1 MVIDINTLNNGPTLP
16 DPLCKEGAIEK
27 AVVSELKEK
36 GMTVS
41 TAESCTGG
49 LVSKRITAV
58 SGSSSVFELGV
69 TSYSGRIKNKILGV
83 NADTIDRLGT
93 VSAPVAAMMADGV
106 RRLANA
112 DLGIATTGVAGD
124 SFEGKPTGTVYVALA
139 DEKKVYIRR
148 LAINKSA
155 DEREEI
161 RQIASTHALDIL
173 RLYLAQNNDLLKSGV
188 PVAEV
193 DENL

>member
-1 MVIDINTLNNGPTLP
+1 MNENKFLP
-16 DPLCKEGAIEK
+16 EPELER
-27 AVVSELKEK
+27 AVVLALKEK
-36 GMTVS
+36 GLTVA

-69 TSYSGRIKNKILGV
+69 AAYSGRIKNKILGV
-83 NADTIDRLGT
+83 DADKIDRLGT

-106 RRLANA
+106 RKLADAN
-112 DLGIATTGVAGD
+112 LGIATTGVAGD

-139 DEKKVYIRR
+139 DKKRVYIKR
-148 LAINKSA
+148 LAIQKSA
-155 DEREEI
+155 SEREII
-161 RQIASTHALDIL
+161 RYIASTHALDML
-173 RLYLAQNNDLLKSGV
+173 RLYLANDPDLMKNGV
-188 PVAEV
+188 NIAEV